1 MVLRL
6 DQFNVME
13 YLWDTLPK
21 TEDGRLN
28 YGEGDI
34 RQLYEL
40 GFVDTEAFTL
50 EQWLDA
56 FEPVRQMDG
65 TYLLNRD
72 EFLALDKYRY
82 KGEIRIPFDA
92 MEINEGKYTDEGLE
106 DLIHASIMPSCG
118 LPKEEQQKFYDA
130 LKKEFRQGDG
140 LILIKKPAKE
150 RIRALLNASPS
161 PLRRLEVMLD
171 GMIKTQLPEFEK
183 QVDEA
188 ISAGDAATAARQR
201 STFSDAPTTRVE
213 AKALGLKALQQARR
227 TEASTEIEGAPKTEL
242 KKIRRSRKG
251 MRG

>member
-1 MVLRL
+1 MTLRL
-6 DQFNVME
+6 DQFDVME

-34 RQLYEL
+34 RQLYQL

-50 EQWLDA
+50 QEWVGA
-56 FEPVRQMDG
+56 FEQVRQMDG
-65 TYLLNRD
+65 TYLLNKD

-118 LPKEEQQKFYDA
+118 MPMDEQLKFYEA
-130 LKKEFRQGDG
+130 FKKDFRQADG
-140 LILIKKPAKE
+140 LILMKKPAKQ
-150 RIRALLNASPS
+150 RIKELLDAFPS
-161 PLRRLEVMLD
+161 PLRNLEIMLD
-171 GMIKTQLPEFEK
+171 GMIRTRLPELEGH
-183 QVDEA
+183 VDEA
-188 ISAGDAATAARQR
+188 ISAQDAATAARQR
-201 STFSDAPTTRVE
+201 STFSAEPTTRVE
-213 AKALGLKALQQARR
+213 AKALGLKALEKARR
-227 TEASTEIEGAPKTEL
+227 SGSASEVEGAPKTEL
-242 KKIRRSRKG
+242 KKIRRSHKG